1 MNIAIFGGTFD
12 PIHSGHLKAAIAA
25 ARKFRLDRILFVPTG
40 NPPHKN
46 GRRLTP
52 FAQRYAMV
60 ALACAADPRFVP
72 SLLEAPA
79 ADGHV
84 HYSVLT
90 VKRFRKSLQPAD
102 RLYFILG
109 ADSFLDL
116 PNWKE
121 FGRLLSLA
129 NLIVVS
135 RPSFEARNIPREIL
149 RLAAPASED
158 KPQSGLIRLRNT
170 GIHILRGVEVPV
182 ASREIREAVRDG
194 RKVTGLV
201 PPLVEQYIA
210 KEGLYRLVSGRRSH

>member
-1 MNIAIFGGTFD
+1 VNIALFGGTFD
-12 PIHSGHLKAAIAA
+12 PIHSGHLKAAVAA
-25 ARKFRLDRILFVPTG
+25 ARKFELDRILFVPTG

-52 FAQRYAMV
+52 YVQRYAMV
-60 ALACAADPRFVP
+60 ALACAGDRRFVP
-72 SLLEAPA
+72 SRLEAPA
-79 ADGHV
+79 CDGHI

-90 VKRFRKSLQPAD
+90 VQRFRKSLRPGD

-116 PNWKE
+116 PNWRE
-121 FGRLLSLA
+121 YARLLSLA

-135 RPSFEARNIPREIL
+135 RPGFEAGKIPQEIL
-149 RLAAPASED
+149 ALAVPGGGGG
-158 KPQSGLIRLRNT
+158 PQGGVIRLKKT
-170 GIHILRGVEVPV
+170 GIHILKGVEVPV

-194 RKVTGLV
+194 QTVTGLV

-210 KEGLYRLVSGRRSH
+210 KEGLYRLGSGRRPQ